1 MEPNKVSLTLRKGEF
16 AILKERHIA
25 FKKERKKKAIS
36 LFYEQEKKKM
46 KIAYNLKQWVNS
58 EHLKWEIVFYDL
70 TLVQMSI
77 ILLRALEL

>member
-36 LFYEQEKKKM
+36 LFYEQEKKKDENCLQF
-46 KIAYNLKQWVNS
+46 KAVS
-58 EHLKWEIVFYDL
+58 EFR
-70 TLVQMSI
+70 TLEVRNC
-77 ILLRALEL
+77 LL